1 MIPHAR
7 DLSPVRTVESGTPEA
22 MVQRLRG
29 VAAAALPRMYSP
41 GAQRYVFT
49 VRREDG
55 FLRPAGVSS
64 RYTAITLIGLA
75 ADGLDK
81 WTLPFEAKAL
91 ARALVK
97 DLPDNRNLGDAALV
111 AWAARA
117 VGVET
122 ELAWRHVAG
131 LLARRPNHPTVEI
144 AWALAAAVMDP
155 QVSGSD
161 LQRGLTASLLMAWN
175 SGSSLFAHAATDHS
189 ARAHVTC
196 FADQVYPIFALS
208 RLAALQGDLTALDAA
223 ARCARRVCAL
233 QGSAGQWWWH
243 YDHRTGDI
251 IEGYPVYAIH
261 QDAMAPMA
269 LRAVQDAGGGRF
281 DDRIETG
288 LRWLEHAP
296 ELGDASLIDDA
307 AQMVWRKV
315 ARREPLKATR
325 FVQAACTALHPR
337 LRAPGADTLFPAVA
351 IDYEDRPYHWG
362 WFLYAWAAAQERRA

>member
-7 DLSPVRTVESGTPEA
+7 DLSSVSIAGASSVDPLIR
-22 MVQRLRG
+22 RLRS
-29 VAAAALPRMYSP
+29 VAVSALPRMFSP

-75 ADGLDK
+75 ADGLDA
-81 WTLPFEAKAL
+81 WTLPYDARAL

-97 DLPDNRNLGDAALV
+97 DLPATRNLGDAALI

-117 VGVET
+117 VGGDSQP
-122 ELAWRHVAG
+122 AWQHLTR
-131 LLARRPNHPTVEI
+131 LLARRANHPTVEV
-144 AWALAAAVMDP
+144 AWALAAATMDP
-155 QVSGSD
+155 HVSGSE
-161 LQRGLTASLLMAWN
+161 LPRQLTASLLRAWN
-175 SGSSLFAHAATDHS
+175 AESSLFAHTAGDHG

-208 RLAALQGDLTALDAA
+208 RVAASQGDLAALDAA
-223 ARCARRVCAL
+223 ARCARRICAL

-243 YDHRTGDI
+243 YDHRTGEI

-269 LRAVQDAGGGRF
+269 LRAVQDAGGGQFENPIQR
-281 DDRIETG
+281 G
-288 LRWLEHAP
+288 LRWLEHSP
-296 ELGDASLIDDA
+296 ELNDASLIDTS

-362 WFLYAWAAAQERRA
+362 WFLYAWAASQDARP